1 MLHRKHRGKI
11 VTCNVY
17 GMLTQVQSMDG
28 QEEEIWRFESDTN
41 SDTMMNYSLF
51 QALDNLSME
60 GWNLVIQ
67 YKLGFI
73 LRKQIRRHVPEASL

>member
-1 MLHRKHRGKI
+1 
-11 VTCNVY
+11 
-17 GMLTQVQSMDG
+17 MDG
-28 QEEEIWRFESDTN
+28 LEEEIWRFESNTN
-41 SDTMMNYSLF
+41 ADTMTNYSLT

-60 GWNLVIQ
+60 GWDLVIQ